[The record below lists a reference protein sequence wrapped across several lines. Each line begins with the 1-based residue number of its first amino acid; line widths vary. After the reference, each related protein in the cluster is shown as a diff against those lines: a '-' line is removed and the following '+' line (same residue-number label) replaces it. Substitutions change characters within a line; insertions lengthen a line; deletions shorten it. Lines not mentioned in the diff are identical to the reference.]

1 MKRWLALFVC
11 MAMGVGVA
19 AAQKE
24 RYSQS
29 HRPDTLDYP
38 LVIHVTAARTLKMPA
53 PITVRQG
60 DTNGPVEPIA
70 VLHLNATVDGKKI
83 ELEAGASALLH
94 PGDYRARVLTQ
105 DEKKSGWFTRTY
117 DLLFADGTHVAFT
130 QVAES
135 E

>member
-1 MKRWLALFVC
+1 MMKRSVAVVVCLLA
-11 MAMGVGVA
+11 VGSA

-29 HRPDTLDYP
+29 HRPDPLEYP

-53 PITVRQG
+53 PVTVRQG
-60 DTNGPVEPIA
+60 ESSPAAEPIA
-70 VLHLNATVDGKKI
+70 VLHLNATVEGKKI
-83 ELEAGASALLH
+83 ELEAGASALLR
-94 PGDYRARVLTQ
+94 PGDYRARVMAQ
-105 DEKKSGWFTRTY
+105 DEKKSGWFSRSY
-117 DLLFADGTHVAFT
+117 DLLFTDGTHVVFT